1 MLRTVHSTST
11 VSPANTNNNIDKQ
24 HSSQYYTYNYNNSIL
39 IFISNY
45 FTYRINSSK
54 SPYKHQQDIFSSSRI
69 PNLTPLQF
77 VSRIIKYTHIETAS
91 LIAAFFYILKLLKRN
106 NMCITVNNTY
116 NLLLVACVISIKY
129 NEDVKCDNNYYA
141 QIGGLNTKVFNA
153 LEYEFC
159 VLINFELFIHD
170 GQFKFFV
177 NELFES

>member
-1 MLRTVHSTST
+1 MMTHL
-11 VSPANTNNNIDKQ
+11 
-24 HSSQYYTYNYNNSIL
+24 L

-45 FTYRINSSK
+45 FTYHINISK
-54 SPYKHQQDIFSSSRI
+54 SLYKHQRDMFSSKRI

-77 VSRIIKYTHIETAS
+77 VSRIIKYTHIETPS

-153 LEYEFC
+153 LEYEFW
-159 VLINFELFIHD
+159 VLINFELFIND

-177 NELFES
+177 NELFESC